1 MRFSDKRTQNRTL
14 PGFFAAAPVKR
25 FVITLGLYLIV
36 LLHDLI

>member
-1 MRFSDKRTQNRTL
+1 MRFSDKRTQNGTF

-25 FVITLGLYLIV
+25 FVITRGLYLVV

>member
-1 MRFSDKRTQNRTL
+1 MRFSDKRTQTGTF

-25 FVITLGLYLIV
+25 FVITRGLYLVV